1 VRDGCAHR
9 ILSVH
14 LNPLPSA
21 AVTTSSSPR
30 ALTLAASIGWRHV
43 TGDPVRALLL
53 AWRVLPA
60 PLRGSLKIAGPYGRA
75 AVLWG
80 AGDRPAALA
89 ALAGSP
95 RRQAAFALAA
105 DQPAAAAAALE
116 RIPRTDQGRAVLAA
130 RLAWREGR
138 LTDAIRALEGAPG
151 RQARRLRATLA
162 PQQAFLA
169 APPVAK
175 TMIMGTSGRYS
186 SGSTHD
192 HEPGRE
198 RGGAGDLPA
207 TERVTPGHA
216 RHGREPEAGR
226 ERWPERERWPR
237 HGREPEAGRERW
249 PERERWPGR
258 DRVPGRVLHLVSDAL
273 PSVSAGYTIRT
284 HEIVLAQK
292 AAGLD
297 PHVVTRAGF
306 PVTQGKLDGRRL
318 VTVDGVPYHRL
329 LPWLLPGHGD
339 ADPRLAA
346 LGENLAD
353 RLTQELKPA
362 VLHAASNFANARL
375 ALALGQRHGVPVV
388 YEVRGF
394 WEDTW
399 LSRHPDGASLASSEL
414 YQRSRALET
423 ECMLAADLVVTL
435 GEAMR
440 EEIEA
445 RGVPAEK
452 ILLVPNAVS
461 EDFLRPLPAPGNLRA
476 ELGIEPDEYVI
487 GEVTSLVK
495 HEGIGTL
502 LKATA
507 ILRDRGVPVRALI
520 VGDGPERAALQR
532 QAAADGLAQAAVFTG
547 RVPATQVRQFH
558 ALLDIFVV
566 PRTPDRVCQ
575 LVTPLKPIEA
585 MASGLCV
592 VTSEV
597 KALTEIVKHEV
608 TGMQTVPQDP
618 VSLADCLELLI
629 YSPDIRKKLG
639 DNAREW
645 VSRDRTWTRN
655 AARYSGA
662 YARLG
667 AI

>member
-1 VRDGCAHR
+1 M
-9 ILSVH
+9 
-14 LNPLPSA
+14 
-21 AVTTSSSPR
+21 TTSISPR

-43 TGDPVRALLL
+43 TADPVRALLL
-53 AWRVLPA
+53 AWRVLPG
-60 PLRGSLKIAGPYGRA
+60 PLRGWLRLAGPYGRA

-80 AGDRPAALA
+80 TGDGPAALA
-89 ALAGSP
+89 ALARSP

-105 DQPAAAAAALE
+105 DQPAAAAAALA
-116 RIPRTDQGRAVLAA
+116 RLPDTDPSRPVLAA

-138 LTDAIRALEGAPG
+138 PTDALKALDGARG
-151 RQARRLRATLA
+151 RQARRLRGALT
-162 PQQAFLA
+162 PQPSLLPTPPA
-169 APPVAK
+169 ASS
-175 TMIMGTSGRYS
+175 MIVDSFGRYV
-186 SGSTHD
+186 TQTVRD
-192 HEPGRE
+192 HEAGRV
-198 RGGAGDLPA
+198 RGGAG
-207 TERVTPGHA
+207 RG
-216 RHGREPEAGR
+216 
-226 ERWPERERWPR
+226 
-237 HGREPEAGRERW
+237 
-249 PERERWPGR
+249 
-258 DRVPGRVLHLVSDAL
+258 VPGRVLHLVSDAL

-284 HEIVLAQK
+284 HEIVLAQR
-292 AAGLD
+292 AAGLE
-297 PHVVTRAGF
+297 PHVATRAGF
-306 PVTQGKLDGRRL
+306 PVTQGRLDGRRL

-339 ADPRLAA
+339 ADPKLAA
-346 LGENLAD
+346 LSEKLAAA
-353 RLTQELKPA
+353 LTEGVKPA

-375 ALALGQRHGVPVV
+375 ALALGRRYGLPVV

-399 LSRHPDGASLASSEL
+399 LSRHPDGARLSGSEL
-414 YQRSRALET
+414 YQRNRAVET
-423 ECMLAADLVVTL
+423 QCMLAADLVVTL

-452 ILLVPNAVS
+452 ILIVPNAVA
-461 EDFLRPLPAPGNLRA
+461 EDFLTPLPGAGNLRA
-476 ELGIEPDEYVI
+476 ELGIEPDEYVV
-487 GEVTSLVK
+487 GEVSSLVK

-502 LKATA
+502 LEATA
-507 ILRDRGVPVRALI
+507 ILRARGVPARALI
-520 VGDGPERAALQR
+520 VGDGPERAALRR
-532 QAAADGLAQAAVFTG
+532 QAAAAGLARAAVFTG
-547 RVPATQVRQFH
+547 RVPAAQVRQFH

-575 LVTPLKPIEA
+575 LVTPLKPVEA

-608 TGMQTVPQDP
+608 TGMQTIPQDP

-629 YSPDIRKKLG
+629 YSPDIRRKLG

-645 VSRDRTWTRN
+645 VSRDRTWALN
-655 AARYSGA
+655 AARYKDA